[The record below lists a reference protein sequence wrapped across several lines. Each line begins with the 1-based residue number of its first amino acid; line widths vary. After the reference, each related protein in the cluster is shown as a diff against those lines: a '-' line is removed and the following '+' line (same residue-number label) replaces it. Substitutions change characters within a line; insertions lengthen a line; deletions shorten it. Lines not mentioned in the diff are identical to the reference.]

1 MKFKI
6 DSNFYLSLEEFGNVY
21 VGYIPCYLWQKLMPD
36 GTIKKYRSPD
46 WNLKLEDI
54 MYDEYEL
61 SRFLQLLSNRIGKQ
75 VEVFDRTILPREK
88 RVLLDYTG
96 AFKTDNGTIVIM
108 IRK

>member
-6 DSNFYLSLEEFGNVY
+6 DSTFHLSLEECGNVY
-21 VGYIPCYLWQKLMPD
+21 VGYISCYLWQKLMPE

-46 WNLKLEDI
+46 WNLKMEDI

-61 SRFLQLLSNRIGKQ
+61 SHFLQLLSSRIGKH
-75 VEVFDRTILPREK
+75 VEVFDRAVLPHEEQE
-88 RVLLDYTG
+88 LLDYTG
-96 AFKTDNGTIVIM
+96 AFNTDGGTIIVM